1 MTRISYDPEV
11 EILSIRLS
19 DEQSV
24 DSDLEGDLVIDY
36 DKNRN
41 IVNLEIMN
49 FDPKKILNL
58 KI

>member
-1 MTRISYDPEV
+1 MPKITYDPEV

-19 DEQSV
+19 DAQSV

-58 KI
+58 KK

>member
-1 MTRISYDPEV
+1 MTHISYDPEV

-58 KI
+58 KK

>member
-1 MTRISYDPEV
+1 MQKITYDPEV

-24 DSDLEGDLVIDY
+24 DSDLAGDLVLDY
-36 DKNRN
+36 DAKGN

-49 FDPKKILNL
+49 FDLKKFS
-58 KI
+58 KIR